1 MAYLTSK
8 CPHRGNN
15 GSNVLWVPWKGNP
28 IFMFVPEDDNSRMT
42 ILLHYVI
49 QTRESADG

>member
-8 CPHRGNN
+8 GPHRDNN
-15 GSNVLWVPWKGNP
+15 GSNVLWIPWEGNT
-28 IFMFVPEDDNSRMT
+28 IFMFVPEDDNSRMN
-42 ILLHYVI
+42 ILHHII